1 MNSFVCT
8 KDASPSG
15 EESSCLKLAD
25 KTLNIETIELT
36 LLKIL
41 GIPQNKVGLLS
52 CACALGRDFKA
63 CVHLDDAS
71 LQWKEAFSQ
80 LKLSLESDQTES
92 LDKILSGTK
101 SSIQSKLLLAEFG
114 EHLTKDAKLKLRQI
128 RVKVVLHH
136 VSRKQPIPEKFA
148 RLFADLITG
157 KSPKLHLIGNSL
169 TLESKELILLR
180 KMYEPASDVAEFLT
194 SLLSALD
201 TPTVPPPILTAQQI
215 APIVSTSYD
224 SNIETHLESS
234 EASGSLGN
242 GSEQEVNQDVTNQD
256 VIGNLLYETEHARPR
271 DFSGICNL
279 WDFLQPSELEL
290 AVGTFSKDLEG
301 EFYQESLASLLAI
314 STRTRPKH
322 YGSIPLIETEGKSL
336 WIDLTTG
343 HIVWWMDAVIDR
355 KSWQKG
361 SGACSNLNPVRI
373 PLPADVSKQL
383 CKLLSK
389 NPTSTNLGELFGGTL
404 SRS

>member
-271 DFSGICNL
+271 DFSGIRL
-279 WDFLQPSELEL
+279 FL
-290 AVGTFSKDLEG
+290 
-301 EFYQESLASLLAI
+301 
-314 STRTRPKH
+314 
-322 YGSIPLIETEGKSL
+322 
-336 WIDLTTG
+336 
-343 HIVWWMDAVIDR
+343 HII
-355 KSWQKG
+355 
-361 SGACSNLNPVRI
+361 
-373 PLPADVSKQL
+373 
-383 CKLLSK
+383 
-389 NPTSTNLGELFGGTL
+389 TLG
-404 SRS
+404 